1 MTGLALGCG
10 PMYLRWLP
18 MEAFKGE
25 IGRHIE
31 GNLPDLFIYVSSD
44 VQIFRYMARGRPGT
58 YAKHTWRVLGHF
70 WI

>member
-1 MTGLALGCG
+1 
-10 PMYLRWLP
+10 

-58 YAKHTWRVLGHF
+58 CAKRTCRVWEPF